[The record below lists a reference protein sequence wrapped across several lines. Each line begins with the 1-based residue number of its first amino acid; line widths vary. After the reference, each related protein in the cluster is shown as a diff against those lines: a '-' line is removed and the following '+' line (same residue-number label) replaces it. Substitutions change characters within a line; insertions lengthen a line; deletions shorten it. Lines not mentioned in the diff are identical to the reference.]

1 MKTLLIIFISFLLL
15 NSCNSKTEK
24 NRDSNEITF
33 IEDFSANK
41 IDVLVGGKLF
51 TSFLWPE
58 NTTKPVFYSIHAASG
73 TEITRGFPLNPKPG
87 ERADHP
93 HQIGMWLT
101 YGNVNGLDF
110 WGNGSRGLGTKNS
123 KGGTIKH
130 IKTEDL
136 KEGVGKGSFVSTES
150 WVDKLGLE
158 ILREQTKYTFFAEN
172 AIRII
177 DRVTTLSA
185 TGNDVVLPDTKE
197 GMFAIRTARQL
208 ELPTTGTVELYN
220 TDGTVTKI
228 KDTLNIGIT
237 GNYISSEGI
246 EGEAVWGT
254 RARWMK
260 LDGKIGE
267 EEISVVICDHPEN
280 PNYPTY
286 WHSRGYGLFSANPL
300 GVKDF
305 TKGAD
310 SLNFSIRAG
319 QSATFRYKVIV
330 ASGSYLTKEEVDVF
344 SDEFASVKE

>member
-1 MKTLLIIFISFLLL
+1 MKTFLGIFLVFFLLD
-15 NSCNSKTEK
+15 SCNSKTEE
-24 NRDSNEITF
+24 NRISNEITF
-33 IEDFSANK
+33 VENISANK
-41 IDVLVGGKLF
+41 INVLVGGKLF
-51 TSFLWPE
+51 TSFQWAE
-58 NTTKPVFYSIHAASG
+58 NTTKPVFYPILASSG

-110 WGNGSRGLGTKNS
+110 WGNGSCGLGTQNPN
-123 KGGTIKH
+123 GGVIKH
-130 IKTEDL
+130 LKTENL
-136 KEGVGKGSFVSTES
+136 SEVSGKGSFVSTES
-150 WVDKLGLE
+150 WVDTLGVE

-172 AIRII
+172 DTRII

-197 GMFAIRTARQL
+197 GMFAIRLARQL
-208 ELPTTGTVELYN
+208 ELPSSGTVELYN
-220 TDGTVTKI
+220 ADGTVTKI

-267 EEISVVICDHPEN
+267 EHISVVICDHPEN
-280 PNYPTY
+280 SNYPTY
-286 WHSRGYGLFSANPL
+286 WHSRGYGLFSVNPL

-310 SLNFSIRAG
+310 SLNFSIPAG
-319 QSATFRYKVIV
+319 QSATFRYRVII
-330 ASGSYLTKEEVDVF
+330 ASGSHLSGQEIDVF
-344 SDEFASVKE
+344 SNEFASVKE